1 MDGTE
6 VVIRG
11 LIDKLIE
18 DHLTDVD
25 LDSSHKIFES
35 FKVTGAI
42 RNDRRDAVFGYVVGA
57 VFTEF
62 GKFFKDIFKRYRNVE
77 EMNIAVD
84 VFNNRLLRIK
94 SRIDETFT

>member
-1 MDGTE
+1 MAGTE

-11 LIDKLIE
+11 LVDKLIE

-25 LDSSHKIFES
+25 LGSSHKIFES

-42 RNDRRDAVFGYVVGA
+42 RNDRRDAVFGYIVGA

-62 GKFFKDIFKRYRNVE
+62 GKYFKDIFERYPNE
-77 EMNIAVD
+77 EEITIAVD